1 MSSINPDVIVDV
13 TGEICPIPMVEFRKA
28 YVNAEKGDIILII
41 GTHESSKKE
50 IPMAAEGA
58 GAEVL
63 KIEEEEGGLWRIFI
77 KK

>member
-1 MSSINPDVIVDV
+1 MSLSEPDIVVDV

-28 YVNAEKGDIILII
+28 YLKAKKGDVILVI
-41 GTHESSKKE
+41 GTHDASKKE
-50 IPMAAEGA
+50 IPMAAEGT

-63 KIEEEEGGLWRIFI
+63 KIEEEEGGLWRIYI